1 MSQFNSNS
9 VLSSR
14 NVYNY
19 EQHTASFQTVPVKT
33 KRNNAHSC
41 A

>member
-1 MSQFNSNS
+1 MSQLSSNIA
-9 VLSSR
+9 LSSR

-19 EQHTASFQTVPVKT
+19 EQHTASFQAVPVKT